1 MKVDIPSRNLA
12 AVLASLGLGTLEAIR
27 AGALPASAATWTL
40 APPRMWE
47 PLGGVSVDVDEVLE
61 VFQSCDEL
69 AAIKELL
76 PDQFEAKLNA
86 LIARLRSV
94 LESQPEGVWEVT
106 WYRDA
111 EEK

>member
-27 AGALPASAATWTL
+27 AGALPPGAATWTL

-47 PLGGVSVDVDEVLE
+47 PLGGVSGDVDEVLD

-69 AAIKELL
+69 AAIQELL
-76 PDQFEAKLNA
+76 PDQFEAKLDA
-86 LIARLRSV
+86 LIVRLRKI
-94 LESQPEGVWEVT
+94 LGSQPESVWEVT
-106 WYRDA
+106 WQRE
-111 EEK
+111 EEKK